1 MTIKFRFFSHTADIK
16 FRSYGKSIEES
27 FKNSVY
33 ALTKSVTDSKVKSK
47 KNLKVKVKG
56 KDFESLLYNFL
67 EEALYFIDS
76 KNFFVSKVKNLK
88 INKKNF
94 TLSAD
99 FEGDN
104 GKNLKVFSH
113 VKGVTYSE
121 MFVKKIKNKWISQV
135 VLDI

>member
-1 MTIKFRFFSHTADIK
+1 MLKFKFFSHTADIK
-16 FRSYGKSIEES
+16 FRSYGKTIEES

-33 ALTKSVTDSKVKSK
+33 ALIKSVTDSKVKPK
-47 KNLKVKVKG
+47 KKLKVKVKG

-67 EEALYFIDS
+67 EEVLYFIDS
-76 KNFFVSKVKNLK
+76 KNFFVSKIKNLK
-88 INKKNF
+88 IDKKSF
-94 TLSAD
+94 ALFAD

-121 MFVKKIKNKWISQV
+121 MFVKKIRDKWVTQV
-135 VLDI
+135 VLDV